1 MQIETAG
8 AYWSYLYLFHISQV
22 HNSIKILRICIKGH
36 PYMCS
41 TSDQW
46 SDLQKPGH
54 HNGTAN
60 HSETLQNRPR
70 RINIGEDESISHACF
85 KSVFTQN
92 NLKTWKS
99 CKSADL
105 SYSVVSLSALW
116 KKIQKPSGSLTTKS
130 SFWHEI
136 CLQDRDNILQ
146 SFFSE

>member
-1 MQIETAG
+1 MVQIETAR
-8 AYWSYLYLFHISQV
+8 AYWSDLYLFHISQV

-46 SDLQKPGH
+46 SDLWKPGH

-70 RINIGEDESISHACF
+70 RINIGHNEPISQACF

-92 NLKTWKS
+92 NLKTWKG
-99 CKSADL
+99 CKSADP
-105 SYSVVSLSALW
+105 SYSVVSLWALQQ
-116 KKIQKPSGSLTTKS
+116 KIQKPSGSLSTKS
-130 SFWHEI
+130 SFLHEI

-146 SFFSE
+146 